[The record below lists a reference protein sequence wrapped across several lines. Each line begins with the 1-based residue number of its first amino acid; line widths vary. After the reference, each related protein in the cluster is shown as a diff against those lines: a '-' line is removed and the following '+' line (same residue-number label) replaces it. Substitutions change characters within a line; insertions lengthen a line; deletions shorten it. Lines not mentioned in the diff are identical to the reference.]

1 MIIFSG
7 LGRRRPGHNVHLL
20 PNCNHGISASL
31 FRPNLGGELHSG
43 RGTGADWGERGHRH
57 HLHRSLAGR
66 QGPRPQGAR
75 TQGLCPAQ
83 GLVLST
89 TRRATQYTKN
99 GKRSEIHDANYLL
112 LIFLLLFFFTI
123 QRFLQSFSRQ
133 NWRLSSI

>member
-1 MIIFSG
+1 MILFSG
-7 LGRRRPGHNVHLL
+7 LGRRRPGHNVYLL
-20 PNCNHGISASL
+20 PNCNHGISTSL
-31 FRPNLGGELHSG
+31 FRPNLCSELHSS
-43 RGTGADWGERGHRH
+43 RGTGADRGERGHRH

-99 GKRSEIHDANYLL
+99 GKGVKYTMQIICCSFS
-112 LIFLLLFFFTI
+112 FL
-123 QRFLQSFSRQ
+123 FLQFKGFCNHSPGRIGGCPAY
-133 NWRLSSI
+133 N